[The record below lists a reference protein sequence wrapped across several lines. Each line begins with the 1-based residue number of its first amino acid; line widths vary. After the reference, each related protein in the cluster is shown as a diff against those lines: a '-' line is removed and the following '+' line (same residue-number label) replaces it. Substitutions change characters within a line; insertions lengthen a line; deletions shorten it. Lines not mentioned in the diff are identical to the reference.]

1 MSRLTEPRPIAVLL
15 MAMGGPDRLENV
27 EPYLLDVRGG
37 RPTPPE
43 LVEEIRERYRATG
56 GKSPVL
62 DITRELAGKL
72 EASLNR
78 PGLPPFRVFVG
89 LRHWHPRIS
98 EAWADVVAA
107 DPQRVVA
114 ICMAPH
120 YSAMTVGKYLE
131 KLDEAR
137 LEVGTHIPLTTVGSW
152 SRHPRLVDALAD
164 AVTEGL
170 GAFPV
175 EERDEVPILFTAHSL
190 PERILVEGDPYAGE
204 VAATME
210 AVCRRLAEDR
220 EGAPVPARFA
230 YQSQGRTNEPWLGP
244 KVEAVLEELA
254 GDGRRHVLMAPIG
267 FLSDHVEINYDIDVE
282 FRALA
287 DKLGLRLERMPML
300 NASDPLVHTVAA
312 LVDQSL
318 SEAP

>member
-1 MSRLTEPRPIAVLL
+1 MTEPRPIAVLL
-15 MAMGGPDRLENV
+15 MAMGGPDSLDDV

-37 RPTPPE
+37 RSTPPE
-43 LVEEIRERYRATG
+43 LVEEIRERYRMTG
-56 GKSPVL
+56 GRSPVL

-72 EASLNR
+72 QAGLNR
-78 PGLPPFRVFVG
+78 PGLPPFRTFVG

-107 DPQRVVA
+107 GAQRVVA
-114 ICMAPH
+114 VCMAPH

-131 KLDEAR
+131 KLEEAR
-137 LEVGTHIPLTTVGSW
+137 REVGGADIPLTTVGSW
-152 SRHPRLVDALAD
+152 SRHPRLVDALAG

-170 GAFPV
+170 QQFPD
-175 EERDEVPILFTAHSL
+175 EERDEVPILFSAHSL
-190 PERILVEGDPYAGE
+190 PQRILAEGDPYPDE
-204 VAATME
+204 VAATVE

-220 EGAPVPARFA
+220 DGAPVPARFA
-230 YQSQGRTNEPWLGP
+230 YQSQGRSDELWLGP
-244 KVEAVLEELA
+244 TVETVLEELA
-254 GDGRRHVLMAPIG
+254 GEGHRNVLMAPVG
-267 FLSDHVEINYDIDVE
+267 FLSDHVEITYDIDVE
-282 FRALA
+282 FRAQA

-300 NASDPLVHTVAA
+300 NATDPLVHTVAA